1 MTNKKVTRKLGKIHV
16 HLGDSVRLA
25 PHTDIQF
32 RVPTLTVSVTIM
44 VYTMVTMEVGPS
56 DCLYLLPYWCV
67 NRKYRWT
74 LSLWTTIGSGRRIPL
89 ATSSSAATPRGR
101 SYATG
106 VTCSQT
112 RADQSHS
119 GTRYRKCRR
128 RTNWAMSTLHQSGS
142 AENWVRSSRPGR

>member
-1 MTNKKVTRKLGKIHV
+1 MSLWGTQSGLRRHQY
-16 HLGDSVRLA
+16 SV
-25 PHTDIQF
+25 PSSD
-32 RVPTLTVSVTIM
+32 PYS
-44 VYTMVTMEVGPS
+44 VTMEVGPS
-56 DCLYLLPYWCV
+56 DYLYLLPYWCV

-74 LSLWTTIGSGRRIPL
+74 LSWWTTIGSGRRIPL
-89 ATSSSAATPRGR
+89 DTSSSAATPRGR

-119 GTRYRKCRR
+119 GTRYRKCRK

-142 AENWVRSSRPGR
+142 AENWVRSSRPGRWKSFRSVCNSGRRRGPT